1 MNTTVSAIAVF
12 MLFTSLTANAQSG
25 MEINQRIERSAR
37 EATADYAQRVKKP
50 MPQLEDYAYGMKLTL
65 VSWCMY
71 HPACG
76 TAVM

>member
-25 MEINQRIERSAR
+25 MEINKHIERTAR

-50 MPQLEDYAYGMKLTL
+50 MPQLEDYA
-65 VSWCMY
+65 
-71 HPACG
+71 
-76 TAVM
+76 